1 MTEDPKYQIRR
12 VYPPDI
18 LSPSFDLDAY
28 RAELLEDHA
37 EHMREISEGHKAT
50 WHIQPP
56 ALDPYSAEYDVDA
69 DVAYRLNAARNDAK
83 LAELKASIQAII
95 DQAQE
100 MKDADGEAVILL
112 DGVTVTLKT
121 YSPLPNASP
130 LHHFSEIMNSG
141 GTIRNPENWEQG
153 ETENE
158 WTFTAESRNE
168 IITIHFANMALF
180 FSGEKESNKLT
191 ISMRGV
197 KKIWRYLLQKL
208 MQQSRNG
215 QIPDEITIDLNE
227 MVALG
232 MYSTPDNAWRAITD
246 ALRKLSTVDIGRKLK
261 GKKKEYGG
269 VLFYHRDREDGNRVK
284 VSVNKNFGFEYYR
297 RQYTYSPNWMYALND
312 GAFTLS
318 DYIFYLM
325 RQNSTQITEKKTFKI
340 MLRSLHAYMGLKT
353 PAEIAE
359 KHGSRHT
366 QFIKKPILEAIDE
379 VNKAASNEK
388 GINGKFS
395 IRLHAPKG
403 NSIQRWLDEGYL
415 TVTATGEYTEYLQ
428 SIADQQRL
436 YDTEYK
442 ATRRIKKGER
452 TKKAA
457 RKNATADAD
466 LPPASF

>member
-1 MTEDPKYQIRR
+1 M
-12 VYPPDI
+12 
-18 LSPSFDLDAY
+18 
-28 RAELLEDHA
+28 
-37 EHMREISEGHKAT
+37 
-50 WHIQPP
+50 
-56 ALDPYSAEYDVDA
+56 
-69 DVAYRLNAARNDAK
+69 
-83 LAELKASIQAII
+83 
-95 DQAQE
+95 
-100 MKDADGEAVILL
+100 
-112 DGVTVTLKT
+112 
-121 YSPLPNASP
+121 PNASP

-141 GTIRNPENWEQG
+141 GIIRNAANWEQG

-168 IITIHFANMALF
+168 IITIHFSNMALF
-180 FSGEKESNKLT
+180 FSGEKESTKM

-208 MQQSRNG
+208 MQQSKG
-215 QIPDEITIDLNE
+215 GVIPDEITIDLAE

-246 ALRKLSTVDIGRKLK
+246 ALRKLSTVDIGRKIK
-261 GKKKEYGG
+261 GKKKEFGG

-297 RQYTYSPNWMYALND
+297 RQYTYSPSWIYALND

-325 RQNSTQITEKKTFKI
+325 RQNSTQITEKQSFKI

-353 PAEIAE
+353 PTEIAE
-359 KHGSRHT
+359 NHGSRHT

-379 VNKAASNEK
+379 VNKAASAEK

-395 IRLHAPKG
+395 IKLHVPKG
-403 NSIQRWLDEGYL
+403 NSIHKWLDEGYL

-436 YDTEYK
+436 YASEYQ
-442 ATRRIKKGER
+442 ATRQMKKTER

-457 RKNATADAD
+457 RKK
-466 LPPASF
+466 ASSDIENGHQ